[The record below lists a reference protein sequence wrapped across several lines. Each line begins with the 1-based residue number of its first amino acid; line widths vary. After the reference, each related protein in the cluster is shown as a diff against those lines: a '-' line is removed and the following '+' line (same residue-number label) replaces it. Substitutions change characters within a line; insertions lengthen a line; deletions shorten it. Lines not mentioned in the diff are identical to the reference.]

1 MKLVIGGAEQG
12 KREVACRLFG
22 CELSDFADGRSCDL
36 TAIESCRAISCFHM
50 YLLRRL
56 RAEGQLDADTFAE
69 ELCRVNPE
77 LLIVSDEIGYG
88 IVPIEKEQRVW
99 RELTGRVCCR
109 LADFSDTVVRVV
121 AGIPTVLK
129 QAEGMKR

>member
-12 KREVACRLFG
+12 KREAACRLFG

-56 RAEGQLDADTFAE
+56 RADDLPQPNGNGLPDQAAFFPYDRYSFA
-69 ELCRVNPE
+69 LR
-77 LLIVSDEIGYG
+77 LQQDIR
-88 IVPIEKEQRVW
+88 EKVRAVW
-99 RELTGRVCCR
+99 
-109 LADFSDTVVRVV
+109 F
-121 AGIPTVLK
+121 IWIHF
-129 QAEGMKR
+129 